1 MLLVSHDII
10 QCVHSSKWEMKWTD
24 VEKEEE
30 RIGENI
36 YKTLKTT
43 QHRHRRH

>member
-1 MLLVSHDII
+1 MTSYNVYVLE
-10 QCVHSSKWEMKWTD
+10 SKKEMKWTD
-24 VEKEEE
+24 VEEEEE

-43 QHRHRRH
+43 QHRHHRH